1 MAKKL
6 AMDTTEEKK
15 LLIMA
20 KRKFVYCAVASGYGD
35 MRGYALF
42 LLDRTVK
49 PRQLATELSEEFE
62 EARNIR
68 FGIVSIDRKT
78 VKLELNKAALG
89 LEKKVVR
96 TLKGTGFTKAE
107 ISYSSSA
114 ARGKSKVEIKSAE
127 EQTEEQDE
135 SDESGA
141 FEKLLKKF
149 GLDHDATLRK
159 QISFLKDLMQPRP
172 DDPKKVKKENDRQ
185 DRTNID
191 KVRKTL
197 ETVQQFGWEAL
208 KMKEAHANEL
218 TGSIRSVVRLPANIS
233 NTISDDRMLAI
244 LGGLA
249 AFLNAVHEVHE

>member
-20 KRKFVYCAVASGYGD
+20 KRRFVYCAVASGYGD
-35 MRGYALF
+35 TRGFALF

-68 FGIVSIDRKT
+68 FGIVSTDRKT
-78 VKLELNKAALG
+78 VKLELNKPALG
-89 LEKKVVR
+89 LEKKIVR
-96 TLKGTGFTKAE
+96 SLKGTGFTKAE

-114 ARGKSKVEIKSAE
+114 ARGKSEVEVESAE
-127 EQTEEQDE
+127 EKTQDQEGSDE
-135 SDESGA
+135 SDA

-149 GLDHDATLRK
+149 GLDDDATLKK
-159 QISFLKDLMQPRP
+159 QIRFLKDLMQSRP
-172 DDPKKVKKENDRQ
+172 VDPKKVKKENDRQ
-185 DRTNID
+185 DRSNIE

-208 KMKEAHANEL
+208 KLKETHANEL
-218 TGSIRSVVRLPANIS
+218 TGSIRDVVRLPANIN
-233 NTISDDRMLAI
+233 NTIPEDRMLAI

-249 AFLNAVHEVHE
+249 AFLNAVQEVQE